1 MKIRNQIRTEDD
13 VRWVSSNDLLIIII
27 SHFVIEESALQ
38 QRLHWSI
45 QIKTDVK
52 YDKKDDGQIEKEEEG
67 KTLQLCL

>member
-1 MKIRNQIRTEDD
+1 MKIRIQIRTEDD
-13 VRWVSSNDLLIIII
+13 VRWGSSNDLLIIII

-38 QRLHWSI
+38 QRFYWSI

-52 YDKKDDGQIEKEEEG
+52 YDKNEDGQIEKEEEG